1 MIRVDVQP
9 YCSECCDFDP
19 DITKPVKLYCDG
31 TFIMGGSAIARTD
44 TIIRCSHAKRCE
56 AIKRYLEHQEDNK
69 NE

>member
-19 DITKPVKLYCDG
+19 DITKPVKLFLDG
-31 TFIMGGSAIARTD
+31 TFMGDSAIARTD
-44 TIIRCSHAKRCE
+44 TIIRCCHAKRCE
-56 AIKRYLEHQEDNK
+56 GIKRYLEHQEGNK

>member
-19 DITKPVKLYCDG
+19 DITKPVKLFLDG
-31 TFIMGGSAIARTD
+31 TFMSDSTVARTD

-56 AIKRYLEHQEDNK
+56 AIKRYLEHQEGNK

>member
-19 DITKPVKLYCDG
+19 DITKPVRLYCDG
-31 TFIMGGSAIARTD
+31 TFMGDSTIARTD
-44 TIIRCSHAKRCE
+44 TIIRCRHAKRCE
-56 AIKRYLEHQEDNK
+56 GIKRYLEHQEGNK

>member
-9 YCSECCDFDP
+9 YCSECFDFDP
-19 DITKPVKLYCDG
+19 DITKPVKLY
-31 TFIMGGSAIARTD
+31 GSFLDDDTIARTD

-56 AIKRYLEHQEDNK
+56 AIKRYLEHQEGNK

>member
-19 DITKPVKLYCDG
+19 DITKPVKLFLDG
-31 TFIMGGSAIARTD
+31 TFMGDSAIARTD
-44 TIIRCSHAKRCE
+44 TIIRCRHAKRCE
-56 AIKRYLEHQEDNK
+56 AIKRYLEHQEGNK

>member
-1 MIRVDVQP
+1 MIRIDVQP

-19 DITKPVKLYCDG
+19 DITKPVKLFLDG
-31 TFIMGGSAIARTD
+31 TFMSDSAIARTD

-56 AIKRYLEHQEDNK
+56 AIKRYLEHQDGNK

>member
-19 DITKPVKLYCDG
+19 DITKPVKLFLDG
-31 TFIMGGSAIARTD
+31 TFMSDSTVARTD

-56 AIKRYLEHQEDNK
+56 GIKRYLEHQEGNK
-69 NE
+69 NG

>member
-19 DITKPVKLYCDG
+19 DITKPVKLFLDG
-31 TFIMGGSAIARTD
+31 TFMSDSTVARTD

-56 AIKRYLEHQEDNK
+56 GIKRYLERHEGNK
-69 NE
+69 NG

>member
-19 DITKPVKLYCDG
+19 DITKPVKLFLDG
-31 TFIMGGSAIARTD
+31 TFMSDSTVTRTD

-56 AIKRYLEHQEDNK
+56 GIKRYLEHQEGNK
-69 NE
+69 NG